1 MNLNNCTLG
10 NSCSNEMII
19 LASVISIYLSEN
31 LNIEEQVL
39 LANLFL
45 AVASNLLTS
54 AEVKKR
60 LEACLNSMP
69 TDNIDE

>member
-1 MNLNNCTLG
+1 MNFNNYTLG

-31 LNIEEQVL
+31 LNLEDQVL

-54 AEVKKR
+54 AEVKRR
-60 LEACLNSMP
+60 LGNCFNLTT
-69 TDNIDE
+69 TDSIIE